1 MKYPTMKYLLLTSA
15 FLAAAPVQAGGP
27 VITDEAY
34 EAEPQ
39 RQDRKVPG
47 FVWIAL
53 GAVVAAAILGGGD
66 NCTAPEPEPQPET
79 GC

>member
-1 MKYPTMKYLLLTSA
+1 MKYLAIILALTTA
-15 FLAAAPVQAGGP
+15 IPANAGGT
-27 VITDEAY
+27 VIEEAY

-53 GAVVAAAILGGGD
+53 GAVVAAAILGGGGD
-66 NCTAPEPEPQPET
+66 NCTAPDPEPQPEDP
-79 GC
+79 C

>member
-1 MKYPTMKYLLLTSA
+1 MKHLLLTA
-15 FLAAAPVQAGGP
+15 ALLAAAPVHAGGP
-27 VITDEAY
+27 VITEDAY

-53 GAVVAAAILGGGD
+53 GAVVAAAILGGGG
-66 NCTAPEPEPQPET
+66 NCTAPDPEPLPET
-79 GC
+79 GPC

>member
-1 MKYPTMKYLLLTSA
+1 MKYLAIILALTTA
-15 FLAAAPVQAGGP
+15 IPAHAGGP
-27 VITDEAY
+27 VIEEAY

-66 NCTAPEPEPQPET
+66 NCTAPEPEPQPVDP
-79 GC
+79 C